1 MRQSWPVCYVLGS
14 SNNDRPRPTVLAVST
29 QPSPQDSNLTG
40 AATQASEDTVS
51 QTNVDPEPDLVKL
64 SMPVGGLPLVI
75 TTDDALAKAAAALRG
90 AVGPVALDAERA
102 SGHRYGQRA
111 YLIQIRR
118 AGAGTFLIDP
128 VAQPDLHIIDDAIAE
143 APWVLHAASQDLA
156 CLAEVGLEPRRG
168 LFDTEI
174 AARLLGRPRVGLAA
188 LVADYMGFALAKEH
202 SAVDWSTRPLP
213 ESWLA
218 YAALDVELLLELAE
232 KLEVELEAAGRVDW
246 LRQECEHTIAQS
258 RVDAAPK
265 PEPWRR
271 TSGLHKIRGRKGL
284 AVVALMWEER
294 DRIAR
299 IGDVHPSRIL
309 PDAAIIAA
317 ATNLPMTMTG
327 LTSLPEF
334 ATRGAGRHIRTWLR
348 CIQQAAA
355 APEAS
360 WPLNGGRGDTIP
372 QPRSW
377 AQREPEA
384 WARLE
389 KARAGLSVLAE
400 QLGIPVE
407 NLIKPDTV
415 RRLCWE
421 PPADAASGGLEGWL
435 SSSAVRPWQ
444 IEQTLGILRECLN

>member
-1 MRQSWPVCYVLGS
+1 M
-14 SNNDRPRPTVLAVST
+14 RPTVQSVSKPAST
-29 QPSPQDSNLTG
+29 SDEAAAAAHEGSMSE
-40 AATQASEDTVS
+40 AATSAEA
-51 QTNVDPEPDLVKL
+51 PELPKL
-64 SMPVGGLPLVI
+64 SMPREGLPAVI
-75 TTDDALAKAAAALRG
+75 TTDSALTEAIAALRAG
-90 AVGPVALDAERA
+90 TGPVALDAERA

-128 VAQPDLHIIDDAIAE
+128 VAQPDLHAIDAAIAD
-143 APWVLHAASQDLA
+143 ASWVLHAASQDLA
-156 CLAEVGLEPRRG
+156 CLAEVGLEPHAG

-232 KLEVELEAAGRVDW
+232 KLTAELQAAGRLHW
-246 LRQECEHTIAQS
+246 LQQECEHTIAQS
-258 RVDAAPK
+258 RIDAVPK
-265 PEPWRR
+265 HEPWRR
-271 TSGLHKIRGRKGL
+271 TSGLHKVRTRKSL
-284 AVVALMWEER
+284 AVVAQMWEER
-294 DRIAR
+294 DRLAR
-299 IGDVHPSRIL
+299 INDVHPSRIL
-309 PDAAIIAA
+309 PDAAIVAA
-317 ATNLPMTMTG
+317 AMNLPMTMTS
-327 LTSLPEF
+327 LTAMPEF

-355 APEAS
+355 SPEGS
-360 WPLNGGRGDTIP
+360 WPAAGPRGDTIP

-384 WARLE
+384 WTRLE
-389 KARAGLSVLAE
+389 KARSGLAALADT
-400 QLGIPVE
+400 LGVPVE
-407 NLIKPDTV
+407 NLIKPEVV

-421 PPADAASGGLEGWL
+421 PPGDAADGGLEGWL

-444 IEQTLGILRECLN
+444 IEQTLGILRECLA